1 MGEMKLVIDVL
12 LSEVKKDNELFD
24 TYIAGIQDI
33 EKITRVFEQAKR
45 VFNDKRRKKRFGQL
59 CWETFVKDA
68 RVLKLRSGK
77 HHPRKKSSSTSTS
90 TSTSI
95 SISTS
100 ANQRTISSRRVKN
113 GNLTVRINQCE
124 GSPWRSA
131 IHVVF

>member
-1 MGEMKLVIDVL
+1 MDHLRKGSTKLCEMKLVIDVL
-12 LSEVKKDNELFD
+12 LFEVKKDDELFD

-33 EKITRVFEQAKR
+33 EKLTRVFEQAKQ
-45 VFNDKRRKKRFGQL
+45 VFNNKRRKKRFGQL

-90 TSTSI
+90 TSI

-100 ANQRTISSRRVKN
+100 ANQRTISSRRVKK
-113 GNLTVRINQCE
+113 RKFDSSDQ
-124 GSPWRSA
+124 SM
-131 IHVVF
+131 